1 MYKKHAEYKTC
12 PECGAHLDPQE
23 RCDCENAEEKG
34 EVKMSD
40 NTVNRLSVSEAHA
53 LIQGLTKEQK
63 EELLAF
69 LEKLVRERDK

>member
-1 MYKKHAEYKTC
+1 
-12 PECGAHLDPQE
+12 
-23 RCDCENAEEKG
+23 
-34 EVKMSD
+34 MSD